1 MEILENLRLFMHG
14 TSDKATA
21 IIQDFEDLL
30 QWATEYRK
38 ARHAKVNLMVSLTF
52 IEESRK
58 SIDQA
63 TRIKRLT

>member
-1 MEILENLRLFMHG
+1 MHE

-30 QWATEYRK
+30 QWATKYRE

-52 IEESRK
+52 IEEFCK

-63 TRIKRLT
+63 TRIKQLT